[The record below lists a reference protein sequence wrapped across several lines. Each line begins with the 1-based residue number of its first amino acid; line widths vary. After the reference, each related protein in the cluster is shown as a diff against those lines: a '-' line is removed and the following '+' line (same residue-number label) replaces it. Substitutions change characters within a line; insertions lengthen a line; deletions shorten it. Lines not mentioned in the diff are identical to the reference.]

1 MDSLHRLKTSS
12 LKYIAAISEKVGQ
25 LKYIITK
32 NPNIDFN
39 KKCLIKSLQT
49 RLGNSND
56 QKCLRMI
63 QNPETVSEYSEKG
76 TDKNLIEAYAY
87 IYNRLSKEER
97 FSIEDFSI
105 LFQTLIEEECR
116 IFSKSNDKLSIQNI
130 ENEFYLYEI
139 IKLVFDT
146 YNSYPDNR
154 LFNGL
159 IELWMMLSFY
169 NEHTTLFYLP
179 FQQIILSD
187 KKYLEIANMEAGRL
201 QLAKRRGEG
210 QSETYSPQFRTFLL
224 EVINLC
230 MEECV
235 LFYEK
240 LIHPKDRIS
249 TVRTLFNGRNFS
261 RKEYMDY
268 YKDISAP
275 TASRDLTKAVEEG
288 ILEKRGDKN
297 KTRYRF
303 RDTVRT

>member
-1 MDSLHRLKTSS
+1 MDRLQL
-12 LKYIAAISEKVGQ
+12 LKFSTLEYIAAISEKAGQ
-25 LKYIITK
+25 MKYINTQ

-39 KKCLIKSLQT
+39 TKCLVKSLQT

-56 QKCLRMI
+56 LICLEMI
-63 QNPETVSEYSEKG
+63 QNPEIVSECLEKE
-76 TDKNLIEAYAY
+76 TDKNLIEAYNY
-87 IYNRLSKEER
+87 IYQKMINQEK

-105 LFQTLIEEECR
+105 LFQTLIDEECR

-130 ENEFYLYEI
+130 GREFYLYEI
-139 IKLVFDT
+139 IKLVFDI
-146 YNSYPDNR
+146 YNNYPDNR

-159 IELWMMLSFY
+159 IELWIIVSFY
-169 NEHTTLFYLP
+169 NKNKILFYLP

-187 KKYLEIANMEAGRL
+187 KKYLEIASMEANKL

-210 QSETYSPQFRTFLL
+210 QNETYSPQFRTSLL
-224 EVINLC
+224 EVINVC
-230 MEECV
+230 MEESV

-249 TVRTLFNGRNFS
+249 TVRALFEGREFS

-268 YKDISAP
+268 YRDISAP
-275 TASRDLTKAVEEG
+275 TASRDLIKAVKDG
-288 ILEKRGDKN
+288 IIEKTGDKN

-303 RDTVRT
+303 REAVRN

>member
-1 MDSLHRLKTSS
+1 MDSLHHLNTSS
-12 LKYIAAISEKVGQ
+12 LKCIAAISEKVGQ

-56 QKCLRMI
+56 QECLEMI
-63 QNPETVSEYSEKG
+63 QNPEIVSKCSEKE
-76 TDKNLIEAYAY
+76 TDKNFIEAYNY
-87 IYNRLSKEER
+87 IYKKMIRQEK
-97 FSIEDFSI
+97 FSIEDYSI
-105 LFQTLIEEECR
+105 LFQILIGEKCR

-146 YNSYPDNR
+146 YNNHPDNR

-159 IELWMMLSFY
+159 IELWMMVSFY
-169 NEHTTLFYLP
+169 NEHITLFYLP
-179 FQQIILSD
+179 FQKIILSD
-187 KKYLEIANMEAGRL
+187 KRYLEIANMEAGRL
-201 QLAKRRGEG
+201 QLAKRRGEE
-210 QSETYSPQFRTFLL
+210 QNETYSPQFRTSLL
-224 EVINLC
+224 EVINVC

-249 TVRTLFNGRNFS
+249 TVRSLFEGREFS

-275 TASRDLTKAVEEG
+275 TSSRDLTKAVEDG

-303 RDTVRT
+303 RDN